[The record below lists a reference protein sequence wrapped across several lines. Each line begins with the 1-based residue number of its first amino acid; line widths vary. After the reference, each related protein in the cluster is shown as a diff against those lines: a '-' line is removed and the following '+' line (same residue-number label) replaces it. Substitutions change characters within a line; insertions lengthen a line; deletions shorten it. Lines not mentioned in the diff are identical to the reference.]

1 MKFKIFYLLVG
12 LCAWC
17 GCHDEENLIAST
29 EPEPFLSLPQGEN
42 PWDDRIMDLYR
53 NMGIEIFYKFEP
65 KDVYFNYTSGGNEL
79 RNDTIANETQEYP
92 YGSNPSFGLP
102 FFVFKDSTKRDSIEI
117 WVKNTLLPSNKQGE
131 YPVGETLDEYGLPL
145 VVNVEPDREEPS
157 WAYVTTFRLLISK
170 FTYKVECADSSYV
183 DKQLDL
189 LQDVFL
195 NYYPSSLLR
204 EGLPPRIMLGKD
216 LIMCNENGEL
226 IDTAYV
232 LGPNNFILNYG
243 NIAVDKL
250 SEARKR
256 SIKTSMNQWFV
267 TDLVFDLIYT
277 EVLNNSTWF
286 ELTDYDGM
294 MEEQTGPTTF
304 VGCVR
309 MAQAYGW
316 LSYYVDCDK
325 KETWTN
331 WTREMKMRNDLM
343 SYLALIV
350 AYSQEELLKLQTAQR
365 VPGGTGTAR
374 WWAKNG
380 IGRLSKS
387 QDYSGLARKKYD
399 ALVDFLKTKNL
410 DLAKAGEIF
419 YVPES

>member
-1 MKFKIFYLLVG
+1 MTGSWIYIGTWELKSFTNSSRKTCIS
-12 LCAWC
+12 
-17 GCHDEENLIAST
+17 IT
-29 EPEPFLSLPQGEN
+29 
-42 PWDDRIMDLYR
+42 RR
-53 NMGIEIFYKFEP
+53 
-65 KDVYFNYTSGGNEL
+65 GGNEL

-343 SYLALIV
+343 SYLALIGC
-350 AYSQEELLKLQTAQR
+350 LLAR
-365 VPGGTGTAR
+365 RIAEIANGTTSSR
-374 WWAKNG
+374 WNG
-380 IGRLSKS
+380 NRTMVGEKRDCRLSKS